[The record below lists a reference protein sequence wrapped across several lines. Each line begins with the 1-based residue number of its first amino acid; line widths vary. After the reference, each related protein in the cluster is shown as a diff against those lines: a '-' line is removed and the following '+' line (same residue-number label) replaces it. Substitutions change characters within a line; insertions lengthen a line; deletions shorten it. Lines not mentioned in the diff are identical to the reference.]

1 MSQHDNAVLES
12 DSRPCARPVQGLLSG
27 SSPCTLQQSGGVYSH
42 ERSPAALKG
51 ENAGGL
57 DGSAMGK
64 RDIDLLL
71 PTTVQTLEDTLYGDT
86 LIYRRPA

>member
-1 MSQHDNAVLES
+1 MSQYDNTVLES
-12 DSRPCARPVQGLLSG
+12 DRRPSARPVQALLS
-27 SSPCTLQQSGGVYSH
+27 SSSTCTLQQSGGGYPR
-42 ERSPAALKG
+42 ERSPAALLKV

-71 PTTVQTLEDTLYGDT
+71 PTTVQNLGRTVSGWASA
-86 LIYRRPA
+86 PQV